1 MSIWGKQGA
10 NSVLFS
16 PQGRFSKVNSL
27 STIYPWLSLS
37 FDHDTLSLS
46 LFPIFSS
53 YISGLSYLWTHPL
66 FNCIHLFVDVYIYPC
81 FFLFVC
87 WFCFLFTFCIFSHKS
102 QPSYSI
108 WTFYWMFWPD
118 KLPDSTVKT
127 LLIISRILYIL
138 KRLTKKVLMQE
149 IFSLPNVE
157 PTL

>member
-1 MSIWGKQGA
+1 MWSKYPNTKKKNCKVDHFDQTNVFFFSKDWLLKGNGWYLYATNIVFVAESVILFVKLSIWGKQGA

-37 FDHDTLSLS
+37 FDHNTLSLS

-66 FNCIHLFVDVYIYPC
+66 FYCIHLFVDVYIYPC

-87 WFCFLFTFCIFSHKS
+87 LFCFLFTFCLFF
-102 QPSYSI
+102 
-108 WTFYWMFWPD
+108 T
-118 KLPDSTVKT
+118 
-127 LLIISRILYIL
+127 
-138 KRLTKKVLMQE
+138 
-149 IFSLPNVE
+149 
-157 PTL
+157 